1 MLLRNSPHKDS
12 KKDSPLKSQGIIK
25 DSPSERCCFTD
36 AHVDR
41 IRHCFPADAVFK
53 SFDPTALSDFV
64 SDVWV
69 AFPATPFAIGYSY
82 PFPDFTQ
89 SFFSLTGI
97 SYIQAMP
104 MIWRVLYTFERIIE
118 QEGIDLGMA
127 ELAELYDLTT
137 FGSHR
142 YLLKR
147 KAGEDHP
154 IFKVTKNDANWKRR
168 FFFVKR
174 DSIPDGKDLPKE
186 WATHGRVEDP
196 RRITVTISVAHLKLT
211 PAARERVLAFKKLD
225 PEVRSFQITIS
236 DSQEISS
243 ASATMSSAGKSAR
256 SVKSASIFGISDL
269 ANVTSSKKKKA
280 PAASP
285 SASAPKASIWGKGKK
300 RKTSGDLQGF
310 PLLRQQFLDYV
321 NEKLAEIETYLG
333 HVEDQESQIADLQ
346 QMGVLKDLKIGDL
359 EKELRAMKAE
369 AAQRLIDMDN
379 EKQEITQDAK
389 VSAAIAMY
397 KIQLQMAEEAQDPT
411 FDKSS
416 WDVEGWKARLAD
428 LEDEDEAEEI
438 PMLEGGDAEKDQGG
452 DAGGDEA
459 AKV

>member
-25 DSPSERCCFTD
+25 DSPTERCCFTD
-36 AHVDR
+36 AHIDK
-41 IRHCFPADAVFK
+41 IRHCFPANVVFK
-53 SFDPTALSDFV
+53 SFDPSALSDSV
-64 SDVWV
+64 SNTWV
-69 AFPATPFAIGYSY
+69 AFPATPFTIGYSY
-82 PFPDFTQ
+82 PFPSFTQ
-89 SFFSLTGI
+89 FFFSLTGI

-154 IFKVTKNDANWKRR
+154 IFKVTKNDTNWKRR

-196 RRITVTISVAHLKLT
+196 RRITITISVAHLKLT

-225 PEVRSFQITIS
+225 PEVRSFQITIP
-236 DSQEISS
+236 DSHEISS

-285 SASAPKASIWGKGKK
+285 SASAPKASIRGKGKK
-300 RKTSGDLQGF
+300 RKTSEDLQGF

-321 NEKLAEIETYLG
+321 NE
-333 HVEDQESQIADLQ
+333 IADLQ
-346 QMGVLKDLKIGDL
+346 QMGVLKDLKIADL

-369 AAQRLIDMDN
+369 AAQRLIEMDN
-379 EKQEITQDAK
+379 EKQEIIQDAK
-389 VSAAIAMY
+389 VSAATAMY
-397 KIQLQMAEEAQDPT
+397 KIQLQMAAEAQDPA

-452 DAGGDEA
+452 NAGGDEA

>member
-25 DSPSERCCFTD
+25 DSPSERCCFSD
-36 AHVDR
+36 AHVDK
-41 IRHCFPADAVFK
+41 IRHCFPANVVFK

-154 IFKVTKNDANWKRR
+154 ILKVTKNDTNWKRR

-186 WATHGRVEDP
+186 WATHGRIEDP
-196 RRITVTISVAHLKLT
+196 RRITITISVAHLKLT

-225 PEVRSFQITIS
+225 PEVRSFQVTIQ
-236 DSQEISS
+236 DSQEVSS

-256 SVKSASIFGISDL
+256 SVKSASKFGISDL
-269 ANVTSSKKKKA
+269 ANVTSSKKKA

-285 SASAPKASIWGKGKK
+285 SVSAPKASIRGKGKK
-300 RKTSGDLQGF
+300 RKTTEDLQGF

-333 HVEDQESQIADLQ
+333 NVEDQESQIADLQ

-359 EKELRAMKAE
+359 EKELRVMKAE

-411 FDKSS
+411 FDKGS

-428 LEDEDEAEEI
+428 LEDEDDAEEI

>member
-12 KKDSPLKSQGIIK
+12 KKGSPLKSQGIIK
-25 DSPSERCCFTD
+25 DSPTERCCFSD
-36 AHVDR
+36 AHVDK
-41 IRHCFPADAVFK
+41 IRHCFPANAVFK

-127 ELAELYDLTT
+127 ELAEFYDLTT

-154 IFKVTKNDANWKRR
+154 IFKVTKNDTNWKRR

-186 WATHGRVEDP
+186 WATHGRVEDH
-196 RRITVTISVAHLKLT
+196 RRITI
-211 PAARERVLAFKKLD
+211 
-225 PEVRSFQITIS
+225 
-236 DSQEISS
+236 
-243 ASATMSSAGKSAR
+243 SAGKSAR
-256 SVKSASIFGISDL
+256 SVKSASKFGISDL
-269 ANVTSSKKKKA
+269 ANVTSSKKKA

-285 SASAPKASIWGKGKK
+285 SASAPKASIRGKGKK
-300 RKTSGDLQGF
+300 RKTSEDLQGF

-321 NEKLAEIETYLG
+321 NEVRITAPVGHPFRISCLCILFLRGSSGSELTLFPSLLKLAEIETYLG

-359 EKELRAMKAE
+359 EKELRATKAE

-438 PMLEGGDAEKDQGG
+438 PMLEGGGAEKDQGG

-459 AKV
+459 AKE

>member
-1 MLLRNSPHKDS
+1 MLLRNSPHKDHE
-12 KKDSPLKSQGIIK
+12 KNSPLKSQGIIK
-25 DSPSERCCFTD
+25 DSPTERCCFTD

-53 SFDPTALSDFV
+53 SFTSTALSDFV
-64 SDVWV
+64 SDTWV
-69 AFPATPFAIGYSY
+69 IFPATPFTIGYSY
-82 PFPDFTQ
+82 PFPAFTQ

-127 ELAELYDLTT
+127 ELAALYDLTT

-154 IFKVTKNDANWKRR
+154 VLKVTKNDTNWKRR
-168 FFFVKR
+168 FFFVRR
-174 DSIPDGKDLPKE
+174 DSLPDGNDLPKE
-186 WATHGRVEDP
+186 WATHA
-196 RRITVTISVAHLKLT
+196 ISIAHLKLT
-211 PAARERVLAFKKLD
+211 PAARERVLAFKRLN
-225 PEVRSFQITIS
+225 PEVRGFQVTVQ
-236 DSQEISS
+236 DSQEVSS
-243 ASATMSSAGKSAR
+243 ASATMSSAGKSAK
-256 SVKSASIFGISDL
+256 SAKSASKFGIDDL
-269 ANVTSSKKKKA
+269 ANVKSSRKKA
-280 PAASP
+280 SVASP
-285 SASAPKASIWGKGKK
+285 SASAPKAPVRGKGKK
-300 RKTSGDLQGF
+300 RKTSEDLQGF
-310 PLLRQQFLDYV
+310 PLIRQQFLDFV

-346 QMGVLKDLKIGDL
+346 QMGVLKDLKIADL
-359 EKELRAMKAE
+359 EKELRATKDE
-369 AAQRLIDMDN
+369 AAQRLIDMDG
-379 EKQEITQDAK
+379 EKQEIIQDAK
-389 VSAAIAMY
+389 VSAATAMY
-397 KIQLQMAEEAQDPT
+397 KIQLQMAAEAQDPA

-416 WDVEGWKARLAD
+416 WDVEGWKARLAE

-438 PMLEGGDAEKDQGG
+438 PMLEGGDADKDQGG
-452 DAGGDEA
+452 EAGGDGA

>member
-1 MLLRNSPHKDS
+1 MLLRNSPHKGS

-25 DSPSERCCFTD
+25 DSPMERCCFTD
-36 AHVDR
+36 IQIDKL
-41 IRHCFPADAVFK
+41 RHCFPANVVFK

-64 SDVWV
+64 SDTWV
-69 AFPATPFAIGYSY
+69 AFPATPFLIGYSY
-82 PFPDFTQ
+82 PFPTFTQ

-97 SYIQAMP
+97 SFIQAMP

-118 QEGIDLGMA
+118 QEGIDLGMS

-147 KAGEDHP
+147 KSGEDHP
-154 IFKVTKNDANWKRR
+154 IFKVTKNDKNWKRR

-174 DSIPDGKDLPKE
+174 DSIPDGKDLPEE
-186 WATHGRVEDP
+186 WATHA
-196 RRITVTISVAHLKLT
+196 ISVAHLKLT
-211 PAARERVLAFKKLD
+211 PAAKERVLAFKKLD
-225 PEVRSFQITIS
+225 PEVRSFQVIIQ

-256 SVKSASIFGISDL
+256 SVKSASKFGISDL
-269 ANVTSSKKKKA
+269 ANVTSSKKKA
-280 PAASP
+280 SAASP
-285 SASAPKASIWGKGKK
+285 SVSAPKASIRGKGKK
-300 RKTSGDLQGF
+300 RKASDELQGF

-333 HVEDQESQIADLQ
+333 NVEDQESQIADLQ
-346 QMGVLKDLKIGDL
+346 QMGVLKDLKIADL
-359 EKELRAMKAE
+359 EKELQATKDE

-379 EKQEITQDAK
+379 EKQEIIQDAK
-389 VSAAIAMY
+389 VSAATAMY
-397 KIQLQMAEEAQDPT
+397 KIQLQMAAEAQDPA

-428 LEDEDEAEEI
+428 LEDEDETEEI
-438 PMLEGGDAEKDQGG
+438 PMLEGGDTDKDQGG
-452 DAGGDEA
+452 EAGGDGA
-459 AKV
+459 VKK

>member
-1 MLLRNSPHKDS
+1 MLLRNSPHKGS

-25 DSPSERCCFTD
+25 DSPMERCCFTD
-36 AHVDR
+36 IQIDKL
-41 IRHCFPADAVFK
+41 RHCFPANVVFK

-64 SDVWV
+64 SDTWV
-69 AFPATPFAIGYSY
+69 AFPATPFLIGYSY
-82 PFPDFTQ
+82 PFPTFTQ

-97 SYIQAMP
+97 SFIQAMP
-104 MIWRVLYTFERIIE
+104 MIWRVLYTFERIVE
-118 QEGIDLGMA
+118 QEGIDLGMS

-147 KAGEDHP
+147 KSGEDHP
-154 IFKVTKNDANWKRR
+154 IFKVTKNDKNWKRR

-174 DSIPDGKDLPKE
+174 DSIPDGKDLPEE
-186 WATHGRVEDP
+186 WATHA
-196 RRITVTISVAHLKLT
+196 ISVAHLKLT
-211 PAARERVLAFKKLD
+211 PAAKERVLAFKKLD
-225 PEVRSFQITIS
+225 PEVRSFQVIIQ

-256 SVKSASIFGISDL
+256 SVKSASKFGISDL
-269 ANVTSSKKKKA
+269 ANVTSSKKKA
-280 PAASP
+280 SAASP
-285 SASAPKASIWGKGKK
+285 SVSAPKASIRGKGKK
-300 RKTSGDLQGF
+300 RKASDELQGF

-333 HVEDQESQIADLQ
+333 NVEDQESQIADLQ

-359 EKELRAMKAE
+359 EKELRVMKAE

-411 FDKSS
+411 FDKGS

-438 PMLEGGDAEKDQGG
+438 PMLEGGDAGKDQGEASG
-452 DAGGDEA
+452 AGGDGA

>member
-1 MLLRNSPHKDS
+1 MLLRNSPHKGS

-25 DSPSERCCFTD
+25 DSPMERCCFTD
-36 AHVDR
+36 IQIDK
-41 IRHCFPADAVFK
+41 IRHCFPANVVFK
-53 SFDPTALSDFV
+53 PFDPTALSDFV
-64 SDVWV
+64 SDTWV
-69 AFPATPFAIGYSY
+69 AFPATPFLIGYSY
-82 PFPDFTQ
+82 PFPTFTQ
-89 SFFSLTGI
+89 SFFSLAGI

-118 QEGIDLGMA
+118 QEGIDLGMS

-154 IFKVTKNDANWKRR
+154 IFKVTKNDTNWKRR

-186 WATHGRVEDP
+186 WATHA
-196 RRITVTISVAHLKLT
+196 ISVAHLKLT
-211 PAARERVLAFKKLD
+211 PAAKERVLAFKKLN
-225 PEVRSFQITIS
+225 PEVRSFQIIIQ

-256 SVKSASIFGISDL
+256 SVKSASMFGISDL

-285 SASAPKASIWGKGKK
+285 SVSAPKASIRGKGKK
-300 RKTSGDLQGF
+300 RKASDELQGF

-333 HVEDQESQIADLQ
+333 NVEDQESQIADLQ

-359 EKELRAMKAE
+359 EKELRVMKAE

-397 KIQLQMAEEAQDPT
+397 KIQLQMADEAQDPT
-411 FDKSS
+411 FDKGS

-438 PMLEGGDAEKDQGG
+438 PMLEGGDAGKDQGEASG
-452 DAGGDEA
+452 AGGDGA

>member
-1 MLLRNSPHKDS
+1 MLLRNSPHKDHEKS
-12 KKDSPLKSQGIIK
+12 SPLKSQGIIK
-25 DSPSERCCFTD
+25 DSPTERCCFTD

-53 SFDPTALSDFV
+53 SFTSTALSDFV
-64 SDVWV
+64 SDAWV
-69 AFPATPFAIGYSY
+69 VFPATPFTIGYSY
-82 PFPDFTQ
+82 PFPAFTQ

-154 IFKVTKNDANWKRR
+154 VLKVTKNDTNWKRR
-168 FFFVKR
+168 FFFVRR
-174 DSIPDGKDLPKE
+174 DTLPNGKDLPKE
-186 WATHGRVEDP
+186 WATHA
-196 RRITVTISVAHLKLT
+196 ISVAHLKLT

-225 PEVRSFQITIS
+225 PEIRSFQVTVQ
-236 DSQEISS
+236 DSQEVSS
-243 ASATMSSAGKSAR
+243 ASATMSSAGKPAKSA
-256 SVKSASIFGISDL
+256 KSASKFGIDEL
-269 ANVTSSKKKKA
+269 ANVKSSRKKTSV
-280 PAASP
+280 ASP
-285 SASAPKASIWGKGKK
+285 SASAPKAPVRGKGKK
-300 RKTSGDLQGF
+300 RKTSEDLQGF
-310 PLLRQQFLDYV
+310 PLIRQQFLDYV

-346 QMGVLKDLKIGDL
+346 QMGVLKDLKIADL
-359 EKELRAMKAE
+359 EKELRATKDE
-369 AAQRLIDMDN
+369 AAQRLIDMDG
-379 EKQEITQDAK
+379 EKQEIIQDAK
-389 VSAAIAMY
+389 VSAATAMY
-397 KIQLQMAEEAQDPT
+397 KIQLQMAAEAQDPA

-416 WDVEGWKARLAD
+416 WDVEGWKARLAE

-438 PMLEGGDAEKDQGG
+438 PMLEGGDADKDQGG
-452 DAGGDEA
+452 EAGGDGA

>member
-25 DSPSERCCFTD
+25 DSPTERCCFTD
-36 AHVDR
+36 AHIDK
-41 IRHCFPADAVFK
+41 IRHCFPANVVFK
-53 SFDPTALSDFV
+53 SFDPSTLSDSV
-64 SDVWV
+64 SNTWV
-69 AFPATPFAIGYSY
+69 AFPATPFTIGYSY
-82 PFPDFTQ
+82 PFPSFTQ

-154 IFKVTKNDANWKRR
+154 IFKVTKNDTNWKRR

-196 RRITVTISVAHLKLT
+196 RRITITISVAHLKLT

-225 PEVRSFQITIS
+225 AEVRSFQITIQ

-243 ASATMSSAGKSAR
+243 ASATKSSAGKSAR
-256 SVKSASIFGISDL
+256 SVKSASKFGISDL
-269 ANVTSSKKKKA
+269 ANVTSSKKKA

-285 SASAPKASIWGKGKK
+285 SVSAPKASIRGKGKK
-300 RKTSGDLQGF
+300 RKTTEDLQGF

-333 HVEDQESQIADLQ
+333 NVEDQESQIADLQ
-346 QMGVLKDLKIGDL
+346 QMGVLKDLKIADL
-359 EKELRAMKAE
+359 EKELQATKDE

-397 KIQLQMAEEAQDPT
+397 KIQLQMAEEALDPT

-428 LEDEDEAEEI
+428 LDDEEDAEDI
-438 PMLEGGDAEKDQGG
+438 PRLEGGDADKDQGG
-452 DAGGDEA
+452 EAGGDGA
-459 AKV
+459 AKE